1 MKYTI
6 LGFSQRRAI
15 ELGLDLKHLIVL
27 RWFVDYKDTGKMSHK
42 IFEDDKYY
50 WIKYEGIIEDLPI
63 IKTTSHDTIY
73 RYLKK
78 MEKVGVL
85 KHRTLKQGGVW
96 SYFTL
101 GDKYKELIDDDRE
114 VGNKSEGIGN
124 KSEGIGNKSEGV
136 GKISDGNGKKVGTKN
151 KSTINKSTI
160 NKSTNNTT
168 KEVTRY
174 VEQTLGIIGPNN
186 TLELLSFLDDGVEA
200 DVIIRAID
208 LAIGN
213 GKRNYSYVKG
223 ILNNWISEGIKKSAQ
238 LTEHLNNKK
247 KKFDTY
253 SIADNDKNYNNSGV
267 NNNGKCSTDNDK
279 EFRLDS
285 KIEEEVGTFTDTSG
299 IDWSKY

>member
-6 LGFSQRRAI
+6 LGFSQRRAV
-15 ELGLDLKHLIVL
+15 ELGLDLKHLVVL
-27 RWFVDYKDTGKMSHK
+27 RWFVDYKDTGKMSYK
-42 IFEDDKYY
+42 IFDDDKYY

-63 IKTTSHDTIY
+63 IKTTNNDTIY

-78 MEKVGVL
+78 MEKVGIL

-101 GDKYKELIDDDRE
+101 GDKYKELIDDTYE

-124 KSEGIGNKSEGV
+124 KSEGIGNK
-136 GKISDGNGKKVGTKN
+136 VGTKN

-160 NKSTNNTT
+160 NNSIIDT
-168 KEVTRY
+168 KEVVRY

-208 LAIGN
+208 IAIGN
-213 GKRNYSYVKG
+213 GKRYYNYVRA
-223 ILNNWISEGIKKSAQ
+223 ILNNWISQDIKNSAQ
-238 LTEHLNNKK
+238 LTEHLNKNKK
-247 KKFDTY
+247 SNN
-253 SIADNDKNYNNSGV
+253 SISDSYKNYTNSGV

-279 EFRLDS
+279 QFKLDS
-285 KIEEEVGTFTDTSG
+285 TTEEESGEFEDTSG
-299 IDWSKY
+299 IDWSNY